1 MPLGV
6 AGHQERNV
14 YPRGDPIRCLME
26 VTTAIMRQG
35 LTICRSMCVTVHMRM
50 RFREF
55 TLERVFDRRRI
66 DRPMSPYFT
75 NVRHDQP
82 LHNQQQ

>member
-1 MPLGV
+1 MPLGG
-6 AGHQERNV
+6 AGHQERND

-26 VTTAIMRQG
+26 VTTAIMRQRMA
-35 LTICRSMCVTVHMRM
+35 ICRSMCVAVRM

-66 DRPMSPYFT
+66 DRTMSLYFT